1 MAGVIAD
8 TIPALFRA
16 AAAKRSAEP
25 FLQYR
30 KGEEIFR
37 LTYGDVLTKIEGRAR
52 SLLHAGL
59 QKNDRIALLGENS
72 SDWVIAYLAIL
83 QAGCIVVPIDSLMP
97 LAEILHVLELSDAS
111 LVLCSERF
119 VTQLQEIQDKQ
130 KHLVRVECFT
140 QVTGAED
147 DANLEDV
154 PFDRRPTDVA
164 AVIFTSGTTGHSK
177 GVVLTH
183 ENLISNVLACC
194 EVCEIEAEDN
204 FLLLLPLHHTFASTV
219 TMLLPIA
226 KGARATLA
234 TSFRSRDVIDDI
246 RICGVSVLVGVP
258 QLFENIKIGI
268 LRAVDSS
275 STMKQTLF
283 YALMWISQCIRP
295 LGLNPGRT
303 LFKSLRVKAGLSSV
317 RLMVSGGAA
326 LPVVVNKFF
335 ESLGFV
341 LVQGYG
347 LTETSPVLCVNPPA
361 RNKIGSVGPALRG
374 VTLRIKDPNQA
385 GIGEVC
391 ARGPNIMQGYYENPD
406 ATSRVLQEGWLH
418 TGDAGYLDRDGYLY
432 LTGRL
437 KNVIVTSAGK
447 NVYPEEIEAKLMAE
461 EAISDALVLAVERKG
476 GRGEKLCALIKLD
489 DEYVQLHSSQKS
501 PEEIATEV
509 IRRYNSSS
517 PAYQNIREWRLLE
530 GEFEKTSTRKIKR
543 FLYSDY
549 FH

>member
-1 MAGVIAD
+1 MTGAIAY
-8 TIPALFRA
+8 TIPALFRSA
-16 AAAKRSAEP
+16 CSTRSAEP

-30 KGEEIFR
+30 KGEEVFR
-37 LTYGDVLTKIEGRAR
+37 LTYGEASTKIEERAR
-52 SLLHAGL
+52 SLLHWGL

-83 QAGCIVVPIDSLMP
+83 HAGCIVVPIDSLMS
-97 LAEILHVLELSDAS
+97 LSEILHILELSDAR

-119 VTQLQEIQDKQ
+119 ASQLQEIQAPHKCRA
-130 KHLVRVECFT
+130 RVVCFT
-140 QVTGAED
+140 QAADAED
-147 DANLEDV
+147 DAGLKEV
-154 PFDRRPTDVA
+154 PFDRLPTDVA

-194 EVCEIEAEDN
+194 EVCEIKAEDN

-234 TSFRSRDVIDDI
+234 TSFRSRDVVDDI
-246 RICGVSVLVGVP
+246 RISGVSVLVGVP
-258 QLFENIKIGI
+258 QLFENMMNGI

-275 STMKQTLF
+275 AVAKRTLF
-283 YALMWISQCIRP
+283 YALKWISQCIRP
-295 LGLNPGRT
+295 LGVNPGRS

-326 LPVVVNKFF
+326 LPVVVNQFF
-335 ESLGFV
+335 EALGFV
-341 LVQGYG
+341 LIQGYG
-347 LTETSPVLCVNPPA
+347 LTESSPVLCVNPPA
-361 RNKIGSVGPALRG
+361 RNKFGSVGPALQG
-374 VTLRIKDPNQA
+374 VTLRIKDANPA

-406 ATSRVLQEGWLH
+406 ASSRVLQDGWLH

-447 NVYPEEIEAKLMAE
+447 NVYPEEIEAKLTAE
-461 EAISDALVLAVERKG
+461 EAISDALVLGVERKG
-476 GRGEKLCALIKLD
+476 GKGEKLCALIKLD

-501 PEEIATEV
+501 PEEIATETV
-509 IRRYNSSS
+509 RRYNNSS

-543 FLYSDY
+543 FLYSGY
-549 FH
+549 FR